1 MSTWQPAASIVM
13 GRPSINPELM
23 IRMLLVGRLYGIRS
37 ETRLAWNSACHHH

>member
-1 MSTWQPAASIVM
+1 MEAANVDMAAS
-13 GRPSINPELM
+13 RFNPELM